1 MKNFKYLAVIGLIGI
16 MSTSLTACGKINSA
30 DNGSNSSAVSDKSFS
45 DAASSNVNEIDTQT
59 KNCVELSK
67 IALPD
72 MATESDFIS
81 YWSDSE
87 KSMMSIDVGTPYA
100 KETGG
105 KYNYHQYRKKIG
117 DSGETY
123 AWKGLDTCDF
133 NETEAEA
140 ATIILSSSNKKDID
154 CTAEESFK
162 YAVEAYKSSSDW
174 GWISDT
180 IDGSNRDNSIKI
192 NDVVVD
198 SSKITNINGYECY
211 EFTGTIKW
219 TGNMGLEHETK
230 ALGYSFQLN
239 GKPTLL
245 MGYINKLTS
254 PDSAGYTGDDD
265 YSVIRGIE
273 YRMIESINIHKKEY
287 K

>member
-1 MKNFKYLAVIGLIGI
+1 MKKIFLISLSIMLGI
-16 MSTSLTACGKINSA
+16 ALVGCGKTNS
-30 DNGSNSSAVSDKSFS
+30 DNNNIVISDKVSS
-45 DAASSNVNEIDTQT
+45 DAVSSNVNEIDTQT

-67 IALPD
+67 IALPEI
-72 MATESDFIS
+72 ATESDFIS
-81 YWSDSE
+81 YWSDEE
-87 KSMMSIDVGTPYA
+87 KSMMSIDIGTPYA

-117 DSGETY
+117 DLGETY
-123 AWKGLDTCDF
+123 AWKGLDTCEF

-140 ATIILSSSNKKDID
+140 ATIILSSNKKDID
-154 CTAEESFK
+154 CPTEESFK
-162 YAVEAYKSSSDW
+162 YAVEAYKGSSDW

-180 IDGSNRDNSIKI
+180 IDGSNWDNSIKI

-219 TGNMGLEHETK
+219 TGNMGLAHETK
-230 ALGYSFQLN
+230 ALGYSFKLN

-245 MGYINKLTS
+245 MGYINKLTA
-254 PDSAGYTGDDD
+254 PDSAGYPLDSYTSDDD
-265 YSVIRGIE
+265 YSVIKGIE